1 MAPPT
6 LALDAAPV
14 KGVWLVGEGFPVL
27 TPVPVGFE
35 AEPVPVGYM
44 AAETVPLVAY
54 DAVAVAARAAAMRVI
69 ENCILMFVWWVGLL
83 FAGVVD

>member
-14 KGVWLVGEGFPVL
+14 KGVWLVGDGFPVL

-44 AAETVPLVAY
+44 AAETVPLVA
-54 DAVAVAARAAAMRVI
+54 
-69 ENCILMFVWWVGLL
+69 
-83 FAGVVD
+83 